1 MKVEAKLFGFVG
13 IFLMIDIPVYW
24 YLSKD
29 TVGTTALS
37 MAFGLCAL
45 VWFYLY
51 FTAIRIG
58 PRPEDRDDA
67 EISEM
72 AGELGFFS
80 PHSWWPLYT
89 AGSAAIAF
97 MGIIFGWWLLL
108 VAFPFGAYSVIGLV
122 FEYYRRENN
131 RYGEGAAGH

>member
-1 MKVEAKLFGFVG
+1 
-13 IFLMIDIPVYW
+13 
-24 YLSKD
+24 
-29 TVGTTALS
+29 
-37 MAFGLCAL
+37 MAFGLCSL

-67 EISEM
+67 EIAEM
-72 AGELGFFS
+72 AGELGFFA

-89 AGSAAIAF
+89 AGSAALAF

-131 RYGEGAAGH
+131 RYGEVGAEH